1 MSKVDK
7 EDEDLD
13 FAKVVQQVLQSA
25 LDYIVKKSNELVLIE
40 AKNEITKEMKKL
52 DPKKDAKKVLEKY

>member
-1 MSKVDK
+1 
-7 EDEDLD
+7 
-13 FAKVVQQVLQSA
+13 
-25 LDYIVKKSNELVLIE
+25 VKKSNELVLIE